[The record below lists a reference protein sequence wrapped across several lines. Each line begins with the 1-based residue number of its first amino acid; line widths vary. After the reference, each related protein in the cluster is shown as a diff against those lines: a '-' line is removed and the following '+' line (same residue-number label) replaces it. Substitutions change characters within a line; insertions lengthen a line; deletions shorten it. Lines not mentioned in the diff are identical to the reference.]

1 MFVNRISKYTEV
13 KSLHLATKS
22 MKISEATVVKY
33 AQAHV
38 HTHTH
43 THTHTEN
50 YKVNIPPSKLIPLL
64 SLLLL
69 QTEMILK

>member
-33 AQAHV
+33 SQAHV

-43 THTHTEN
+43 THTHTL
-50 YKVNIPPSKLIPLL
+50 KIIRLIYPLV
-64 SLLLL
+64 S
-69 QTEMILK
+69 